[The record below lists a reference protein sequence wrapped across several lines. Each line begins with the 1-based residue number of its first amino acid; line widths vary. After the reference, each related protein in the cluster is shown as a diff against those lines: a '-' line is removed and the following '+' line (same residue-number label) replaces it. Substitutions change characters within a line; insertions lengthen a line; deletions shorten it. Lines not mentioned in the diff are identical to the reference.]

1 VLVFDYELV
10 EVQSHQPVPLF
21 AQDILRTDSITK
33 TARRQTAKR
42 RPGRGV
48 NL

>member
-1 VLVFDYELV
+1 VLVFHYEFV
-10 EVQSHQPVPLF
+10 EVQSHPVPLF

-33 TARRQTAKR
+33 TGRRQTADR